1 MTIERWTYQVIEV
14 KPAFLT
20 VKPEALQEK
29 LNQMGQA
36 GWELVSV
43 FHTHLVTLYFKRR
56 L

>member
-1 MTIERWTYQVIEV
+1 MTTERWAYQVIEV

-20 VKPEALQEK
+20 VKSEALQEK
-29 LNQMGQA
+29 LNQMGLA

-43 FHTHLVTLYFKRR
+43 YHTHLVTLYFKRP